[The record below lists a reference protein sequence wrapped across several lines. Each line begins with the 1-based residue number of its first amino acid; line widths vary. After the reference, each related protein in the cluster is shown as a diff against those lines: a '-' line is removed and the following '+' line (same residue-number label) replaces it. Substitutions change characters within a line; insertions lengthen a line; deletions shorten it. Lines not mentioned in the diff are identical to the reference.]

1 MALLE
6 LLLVLLLSCVALGW
20 LARRLRFPYPI
31 ALVAGGA
38 VLGLV
43 PNLPQY
49 PFDPQLILVV
59 VLPPILYQAA
69 LLTSWTDFKANIR
82 PIGLLAI
89 GLVAVTTLAVGATL
103 KLLVPDVPW
112 AAAFV
117 LGAIVSPP
125 DAVAATA
132 ILSRLNMPRRIVTI
146 LEGESLVNDASGLV
160 LYKFAVAAVL
170 TGAFSFVNATAQ
182 FALVSLGGIGVG
194 VMLAFAY
201 IGLHK
206 RLGDPFI
213 EVLTVLTIPY
223 AAYLAAEAI
232 HVSGVLA
239 VVAAGLVRG
248 RYAPEIVS
256 PEMRIMARPVWNI
269 LVFLLNSV
277 VFILIGLQ
285 MRTVIA
291 GLDQFPPALLAAT
304 AICVTLVA
312 VAVRFAWVFP
322 VAYLPQRLSGNLR
335 EEHRPDP
342 KELAIMGWC
351 GMRGIVSLA
360 AALALPLT
368 LADGRPFLYRD
379 LIIFL
384 TFIVIVATLVGQG
397 LTLAPLIRRLK
408 VGSTWSLHDEQRRVR
423 AAMSAA
429 ALDAIDETAAR
440 EGIPARWAERLKS
453 EFSER
458 IALVVTEG
466 GELTPRMEAVNRLR
480 HAAIQAER
488 SELIR
493 LWRDNAIGDE
503 VMHHLMEL
511 LDYEQA
517 HLPKTP
523 YEPGAPLPETQAAP
537 LADLQRE
544 SPSS

>member
-6 LLLVLLLSCVALGW
+6 LLLALLISAVALGW
-20 LARRLRFPYPI
+20 VARHFKFPYPI
-31 ALVAGGA
+31 ALVAGGM

-43 PNLPQY
+43 PNLPTST
-49 PFDPQLILVV
+49 FDPQIILVA

-69 LLTSWTDFKANIR
+69 LLTSWADFKANIR

-89 GLVAVTTLAVGATL
+89 GLVAVTTLAVGAVL
-103 KLLVPDVPW
+103 KWLVPDVPW
-112 AAAFV
+112 AAAFA

-170 TGAFSFVNATAQ
+170 TGAFSWMDAAVQFTA
-182 FALVSLGGIGVG
+182 VSAGGIVIGIV
-194 VMLAFAY
+194 LAHAY
-201 IGLHK
+201 IAVHK

-213 EVLTVLTIPY
+213 ETLTVLTIPY
-223 AAYLAAEAI
+223 AAYIAAETV

-256 PEMRIMARPVWNI
+256 AEMRIMARSVWNL
-269 LVFLLNSV
+269 LVFLLNSL

-285 MRTVIA
+285 MHAVVAQNLVRYSPGQLAGIA
-291 GLDQFPPALLAAT
+291 AA
-304 AICVTLVA
+304 VTFTA
-312 VAVRFAWVFP
+312 VAVRFLWVFP

-335 EEHRPDP
+335 ERRPH
-342 KELAIMGWC
+342 KGELAIIGWC

-368 LADGRPFLYRD
+368 LPGGAPFPHRE
-379 LIIFL
+379 LIVFITFVVIF
-384 TFIVIVATLVGQG
+384 ATLVGQG
-397 LTLAPLIRRLK
+397 LTLTPLIRRLK
-408 VGSTWSLHDEQRRVR
+408 VGSDWSLHDEQLRVR
-423 AAMSAA
+423 AAMSSA
-429 ALDAIDETAAR
+429 ALGAIEEMLA
-440 EGIPARWAERLKS
+440 AERVPPEWAQGLKA
-453 EFSER
+453 EVADR
-458 IALVVTEG
+458 IALAASEDE
-466 GELTPRMEAVNRLR
+466 ELTPRMEFVHRLHRAVIR
-480 HAAIQAER
+480 AER
-488 SELIR
+488 QELIR
-493 LWRDNAIGDE
+493 LWRGNEIGDE

-517 HLPKTP
+517 HLPALPADAPQEPATP
-523 YEPGAPLPETQAAP
+523 PA
-537 LADLQRE
+537 
-544 SPSS
+544 SSRA